1 MKKHFLIPLA
11 CGVLVAT
18 AATAQTRIVSGRVT
32 DATGSNLPGVTVLER
47 GTSNGTSTGADGS
60 FTLSVQPGATLVLS
74 SIGFETQNVVVGDRT
89 SINATLKSSATE
101 LGEAVVVGYGTQ
113 AKADITGSIVQL
125 GGKDVQNTP
134 VPSFEQAIQGKAA
147 GVFIENSSGKLG
159 QGIKVR
165 VRGATSVSGGNQ
177 PLYVVDGVPI
187 ISESQSG
194 ISAET
199 NPIADLN
206 ANDIESISILKDAA
220 ASAIYGS
227 RASNGVVL
235 ITTKRGREGA
245 TRFNL
250 SYQTGTSTPTR
261 KRDFLNPTEYVDLVR
276 ESAANVGLT
285 AFAET
290 RLQRYAAGNTNVL
303 AYGTDWQEEVF
314 QSAPFHQIDLSANG
328 GSDKTK
334 FYVSGGYS
342 DQKGILVGNQFKRIT
357 TRTNL
362 DHKASDFFSLGLNYS
377 LSRTENK
384 RLAADNAFSNP
395 MQIVALSPITPL
407 IDPRTNQISGALDN
421 ATGLPNTNFPV
432 YYNPLL
438 NTIGASYLATVYRNL
453 GNIYGQL
460 NFTKQLSFRSE
471 LGVDLLSQEE
481 DSYYGRLTARNTSFA
496 DNGNGTNRT
505 VTNGRF
511 ITNNFATFRPVL
523 GEQHSLELVGG
534 FSFEKRRV
542 KSNSVSGQ
550 QFPSDAYKQIASAAL
565 ISAGSSSRTESSLV
579 SWFGRANYIFSN
591 RYLINASFRA
601 DGSSRF
607 GSNNQFGF
615 FPAASVGWVLTEEA
629 FLKDNAVISLIKPRV
644 SYGITGNQS
653 FPDFPWQALYSDAG
667 YGGVPGQAPVQI
679 ANPDL
684 KWETTSQLD
693 VGLDFGFFNSRL
705 TGEIDLYRKNT
716 SDLALNVNV
725 PGTSGFAQ
733 QFRNVGD
740 LENKGLEVALNT
752 RNLEGTNFTW
762 STSINASANRN
773 KVKNLQGQIIEGG
786 FLNRAQEGQP
796 LGVFFGVEY
805 AGVDP
810 ANGDALYYLNTT
822 NADGSLDRSTTA
834 DYNAAQRV
842 ILGNPNPK
850 WIGGVTNTFTFRNLI
865 DFSFTF
871 QGVFGNEVYDGGGK
885 FMSVGFNN
893 GFDNQTR
900 DQLRR
905 WRNPGDVTDVPQAR
919 LFAGNG
925 VGESSRFLYDAS
937 YVRLRT
943 VTLGVNIPKS
953 LTSYARINNAR
964 LFFSGVNLLTFTDY
978 KGWDPEVN
986 TDYIASNISQGNDF
1000 YSAPQAKTFTVG
1012 LNIGF

>member
-1 MKKHFLIPLA
+1 MLFA
-11 CGVLVAT
+11 AS
-18 AATAQTRIVSGRVT
+18 ATAQTRAVSGRVT
-32 DATGSNLPGVTVLER
+32 DASGSGLPGVTVLEQ
-47 GTSNGTSTGADGS
+47 GTSNGTSTSADGS
-60 FTLSVQPGATLVLS
+60 FTLTVQPGATLVMS
-74 SIGFETQNVVVGDRT
+74 SIGFGTQNVVVGDRT
-89 SINATLKSSATE
+89 TLAVTLKSSATE

-113 AKADITGSIVQL
+113 AKADVTGSITQL
-125 GGKDVQNTP
+125 TGKDVANTP

-147 GVFIENSSGKLG
+147 GVFVENTSGKLG

-177 PLYVVDGVPI
+177 PLYVVDGVPV

-199 NPIADLN
+199 NPIADIN
-206 ANDIESISILKDAA
+206 PNDIESISILKDAS

-250 SYQTGTSTPTR
+250 SYQTGTSSPTR
-261 KRDFLNPTEYVDLVR
+261 KRDFLDATQYVALAR
-276 ESAANVGLT
+276 EAAANVGLE
-285 AFAET
+285 AFTET
-290 RLQRYAAGNTNVL
+290 RLQRYAAGSTDVN
-303 AYGTDWQEEVF
+303 AYSTDWQEEVF
-314 QSAPFHQIDLSANG
+314 QDAPFHQVDLSASG

-334 FYVSGGYS
+334 FFVSGGYS

-357 TRTNL
+357 TRANL
-362 DHKASDFFSLGLNYS
+362 DHKASDFVNLGLNFS
-377 LSRTENK
+377 LSRTENQ

-407 IDPRTNQISGALDN
+407 IDPRTNLISGALDN
-421 ATGLPNTNFPV
+421 NTGLPNTNYPV

-460 NFTKQLSFRSE
+460 NFTKNLSFRSE
-471 LGVDLLSQEE
+471 LGVDLLNQEE

-496 DNGNGTNRT
+496 DNGNGQNRT

-511 ITNNFATFRPVL
+511 ISNNFATYRPVF
-523 GEQHSLELVGG
+523 GELHSLDLVGG

-542 KSNSVSGQ
+542 KSNSVTGQ
-550 QFPSDAYKQIASAAL
+550 QFPSDAYRQITSAAL
-565 ISAGSSSRTESSLV
+565 ISEGSSTQTESSLV
-579 SWFGRANYIFSN
+579 SWFGRANYAFSN
-591 RYLINASFRA
+591 RYLVNVSFRA

-607 GSNNQFGF
+607 GANNQFGF
-615 FPAASVGWVLTEEA
+615 FPAASVGWIITEED
-629 FLKDNAVISLIKPRV
+629 FLKDNAFISQLKPRV
-644 SYGITGNQS
+644 SYGVTGNQS

-667 YGGVPGQAPVQI
+667 YGGVPGQAPIQI

-684 KWETTSQLD
+684 KWESTSQLD
-693 VGLDFGFFNSRL
+693 VGLDFGFFDNRL
-705 TGEIDLYRKNT
+705 TGEIDVYQKKT

-725 PGTSGFAQ
+725 PGITGFAQ

-740 LENKGLEVALNT
+740 LENKGLEVVLNT
-752 RNLEGTNFTW
+752 RNLETTNFTW
-762 STSINASANRN
+762 TTSINAAANRN
-773 KVKNLQGQIIEGG
+773 KITNLQGQIIEGG
-786 FLNRAQEGQP
+786 YLNRAQEGQP

-810 ANGDALYYLNTT
+810 QNGDALYYLNTT
-822 NADGSLDRSTTA
+822 NSDGSLNRGTTN
-834 DYNAAQRV
+834 DYNAAQRT
-842 ILGNPNPK
+842 IIGNPNPD
-850 WIGGVTNTFTFRNLI
+850 WIGGVTNTFSFKNLI
-865 DFSFTF
+865 DLSFTF
-871 QGVFGNEVYDGGGK
+871 QGVFGNQVYDGGGK

-893 GFDNQTR
+893 GFDNQTS

-905 WRNPGDVTDVPQAR
+905 WQKPGDITDVPQAR
-919 LFAGNG
+919 LFGGNG
-925 VGESSRFLYDAS
+925 IGESSRFLYDAS

-943 VTLGVNIPKS
+943 VTMGLNLPKGLAS
-953 LTSYARINNAR
+953 RAKLNSARI
-964 LFFSGVNLLTFTDY
+964 FFSGVNLLTFTDY

-986 TDYIASNISQGNDF
+986 TDYLAGNISQGNDF
-1000 YSAPQAKTFTVG
+1000 YSAPQARTYTFG
-1012 LNIGF
+1012 LNLGF